1 MANIQKRGKGY
12 RITVSTGYNI
22 EGKHLRETMT
32 WVPSQGM
39 TEAQIKKELQ
49 RQATLFEDKVRH
61 KTTQDG
67 GIRLVDF
74 TEIYME
80 QYAKQN
86 LKKKTAFGY
95 QEKMRLVNQALGHIR
110 LKDLRPGHIA
120 AFYANLQEE
129 GMRSR
134 AKSSLKVDF
143 KDWMKVH
150 GKTIKALSDETGLSQ
165 WVFRQDRKS
174 VV

>member
-67 GIRLVDF
+67 GIR
-74 TEIYME
+74 
-80 QYAKQN
+80 
-86 LKKKTAFGY
+86 
-95 QEKMRLVNQALGHIR
+95 
-110 LKDLRPGHIA
+110 
-120 AFYANLQEE
+120 
-129 GMRSR
+129 
-134 AKSSLKVDF
+134 
-143 KDWMKVH
+143 
-150 GKTIKALSDETGLSQ
+150 
-165 WVFRQDRKS
+165 DRKS